1 MIKVV
6 AKTQSSKGR
15 DIKLLSFSQNK
26 GGKTVLIVGVFHGD
40 EVQGE
45 FLIENF
51 IKERKSPPKNNVLM
65 LPCLNPDG
73 KELKTRQNA
82 NGIDLNRNFPTKNRK
97 IISDKQYYGGSIP
110 GSEPETRFI
119 TDIIE
124 KYEPKFILTIH
135 SPYKVVN
142 FDGPAKEQAEQISK
156 ITGYPVSEYIGY
168 ETPGSFG
175 TYAGK
180 ERQIPVITLE
190 VDEKKSNDELWND
203 LKDVFTYCADIV

>member
-82 NGIDLNRNFPTKNRK
+82 NGIDLNRNFIR
-97 IISDKQYYGGSIP
+97 
-110 GSEPETRFI
+110 
-119 TDIIE
+119 
-124 KYEPKFILTIH
+124 
-135 SPYKVVN
+135 
-142 FDGPAKEQAEQISK
+142 
-156 ITGYPVSEYIGY
+156 
-168 ETPGSFG
+168 
-175 TYAGK
+175 
-180 ERQIPVITLE
+180 
-190 VDEKKSNDELWND
+190 
-203 LKDVFTYCADIV
+203 